1 MKVDTW
7 GYEIISNKHLVGK
20 CVINGREMEK
30 GMPAHMYTP
39 THAREC
45 IYTHRQKP
53 TYTHAQLRLAT
64 FRRLNTHAQQQQH
77 TVMKTHV
84 HTHDTYGVSHPVVSA
99 IISYN
104 TSHTTVSVI
113 MKYKQTHIAPMIPL
127 HLLIPFASTT
137 LCKTCVALFTSILRL
152 YIRFV

>member
-53 TYTHAQLRLAT
+53 TYTHAQLRLANFLRPDT
-64 FRRLNTHAQQQQH
+64 QHISKTLSCTHMYIHSDTAW
-77 TVMKTHV
+77 KT
-84 HTHDTYGVSHPVVSA
+84 
-99 IISYN
+99 
-104 TSHTTVSVI
+104 
-113 MKYKQTHIAPMIPL
+113 
-127 HLLIPFASTT
+127 
-137 LCKTCVALFTSILRL
+137 
-152 YIRFV
+152 